1 MPTFNNTRDLERYIK
16 KCMETALKN
25 TANELTDK
33 LIEFIDIDF
42 YQKYD
47 PIKYSRTDQ
56 LRDSPKFQMLSNAMV
71 EIFIDTDS
79 MNYKSASGDFVAQLA
94 SRGFHGNEYIF
105 REGYFWEDFLEYC
118 YKNTLRIY
126 KNELRKLGLNVS

>member
-1 MPTFNNTRDLERYIK
+1 MPTFKTTKELDKYIK
-16 KCMETALKN
+16 NCMSIALRN
-25 TANELTDK
+25 TADILTDK

-47 PIKYSRTDQ
+47 PVQYSRTDQ
-56 LRDSPKFQMLSNAMV
+56 LKDSPKFKMLSNSIV

-79 MNYKSASGDFVAQLA
+79 MNYKSATGDYVAMLA

-105 REGYFWEDFLEYC
+105 REGYFWEDFLKYC
-118 YKNTLRIY
+118 FANTIHIY
-126 KNELRKLGLNVS
+126 KSELRKLGLKVS